1 MDPNSRL
8 ITIVLIY
15 NLIKTEELTGPRDR
29 NLSEHCPHF
38 MNTILVLERNKTML
52 CSEGS
57 EQSVEK
63 YNKVLEQLGRRC
75 PEATVIKKSL
85 YQWVRGIVRSCI
97 AWIKSF
103 FRID

>member
-1 MDPNSRL
+1 M
-8 ITIVLIY
+8 
-15 NLIKTEELTGPRDR
+15 TGPRDR
-29 NLSEHCPHF
+29 NLLEHCPHF

-52 CSEGS
+52 CSEDN

-63 YNKVLEQLGRRC
+63 YNKVLKQLGRPH

-85 YQWVRGIVRSCI
+85 YQWVREIVRSCI